1 MAPAV
6 TTEPQKDRA
15 ITWIL
20 ASIWFG
26 AVLVVLVTWDDAPI
40 YLLAIGTLFFLML
53 VPSMKELVRSV
64 ENRFSG
70 KRDKETG
77 VDDRDTR
84 L

>member
-1 MAPAV
+1 MTA
-6 TTEPQKDRA
+6 EPQKDRA

-26 AVLVVLVTWDDAPI
+26 AVLLALVTWDDAPV

-64 ENRFSG
+64 ESRFAR
-70 KRDKETG
+70 KQDAEADA
-77 VDDRDTR
+77 DDRDAHP
-84 L
+84 